1 MKTEQSYGVVV
12 VLKEE
17 EYKFLLVFQENPR
30 IDNWSFPKGHQEEGE
45 TPMQTALREL
55 EEETGIKKITLLDF
69 PLIHEEYEITRNG
82 EKVVKYNDYFIGIV
96 DDKNIKVQEGEIG
109 DYKWLAFAEAIEIF
123 SHESRKQVLE
133 KANEY
138 IKNNE

>member
-82 EKVVKYNDYFIGIV
+82 EKVLKFNDYFIGLV
-96 DDKNIKVQEGEIG
+96 VDKNIKIQDGEIG
-109 DYKWLAFAEAIEIF
+109 DYKWADFNEAMETF
-123 SHESRKQVLE
+123 NYESRKETLV

-138 IKNNE
+138 IKK